1 MSAGRWGVSVRGSMV
16 RGALWAWVE
25 ASNRAV
31 GETGAGVSGH
41 SVGELRLVTSSAVQ
55 VTMSSRRSRMRSMP
69 RRVTRHVLA
78 VAAAG

>member
-1 MSAGRWGVSVRGSMV
+1 MLDGGVSAFAGAWS
-16 RGALWAWVE
+16 GALSWDWVE

-41 SVGELRLVTSSAVQ
+41 SVGELRLVTSSTVQ

-69 RRVTRHVLA
+69 WRVTRHVLA